1 MNEDSITQPVAIGID
16 FGGTSIKLGL
26 IQAGGLLQRA
36 ESLPTLTYA
45 SGEAMLAAILS
56 AVDNLRAQHPG
67 VMAVGAGL
75 PGIVDSKQGVVHH
88 LTNVPG
94 WVNVP
99 LRELLTI
106 HTGLPAVIENDA
118 NAMTYAEWKFG
129 ASRRY
134 QHVVCVTLGTGVGGG
149 LILDGKL
156 YRGARLGAGEIGNMS
171 IDYRGVPGVY
181 GNLGALESYVGNR
194 QIAARAV
201 LRYGAGGITRTLA
214 ECAPALLAEA
224 AHQGD
229 EVARQL
235 WDETGV
241 MLGASLCDVVW
252 LLNPDALVLGGGVAQ
267 AGELVF
273 GPLRRTLRERTS
285 PVFHEHLEI
294 LPAELGSD
302 AGLIGAGALAV
313 DALAG
318 EAVGGAAI
326 SPAAS

>member
-1 MNEDSITQPVAIGID
+1 MNEYSITQPVAIGID

-26 IQAGGLLQRA
+26 IQAGGLMQRV
-36 ESLPTLTYA
+36 ESLPTLRY
-45 SGEAMLAAILS
+45 SGGDALLTAMLS
-56 AVDNLRAQHPG
+56 AVDDLRALHPG
-67 VMAVGAGL
+67 VVAVGVGL

-88 LTNVPG
+88 LTNVKG

-99 LRELLTI
+99 LRDLLTI

-129 ASRRY
+129 AGRRH

-194 QIAARAV
+194 QIATRAA
-201 LRYGAGGITRTLA
+201 LRYEAAGTPRTLA
-214 ECAPALLAEA
+214 ECTPALLAEA
-224 AHQGD
+224 ALQGD
-229 EVARQL
+229 DVARQL
-235 WDETGV
+235 WEETGV

-285 PVFHEHLEI
+285 AVFHEHLEI

-313 DALAG
+313 DALA
-318 EAVGGAAI
+318 EAIAPGSSGMTKD
-326 SPAAS
+326 